1 MVEYLEKMIPHA
13 DWSFLGLGIDLG
25 WGFLS
30 SRVWGERERA
40 LEGVRGRESNE
51 RESESEL

>member
-13 DWSFLGLGIDLG
+13 DLSFLGLGIDLG

-30 SRVWGERERA
+30 SRVRGETGLLRE
-40 LEGVRGRESNE
+40 
-51 RESESEL
+51 

>member
-13 DWSFLGLGIDLG
+13 DFSFFGLGIDLG

-30 SRVWGERERA
+30 SRVWGERGLLRE
-40 LEGVRGRESNE
+40 LEGERVT
-51 RESESEL
+51 RESESESEL